1 MSEYSDIVTRQELA
15 YQNLIDILQRYGA
28 GDFASD
34 VADLYLKE
42 RIVTLDAQIGQCKF
56 KHGGLLE
63 SDVIKRAI
71 SAVQAS

>member
-28 GDFASD
+28 GDFAPD

-42 RIVTLDAQIGQCKF
+42 KIVTLDARIGQCKF
-56 KHGGLLE
+56 KHGGVLE

>member
-1 MSEYSDIVTRQELA
+1 MSEYSDIAARQELA
-15 YQNLIDILQRYGA
+15 YQNLMDILQQYGA
-28 GDFASD
+28 GEFASD

-42 RIVTLDAQIGQCKF
+42 KIVTLDARIGQCKF
-56 KHGGLLE
+56 KHGGFLE